1 MSEKRKF
8 IRHNAI
14 HLLDYLVLEDDGTKT
29 TYSMGRTIDVSAGG
43 IKLET
48 AHELE
53 PGTRLEITVGLEED
67 LVDLIGTIVYCREKM
82 GRYISGIAFEE
93 LHGEHKRVYQKYV
106 DAFLEVKKGQN
117 LNREPINYLHSPRS
131 DGSEREELQF

>member
-1 MSEKRKF
+1 MNEKRKF

-29 TYSMGRTIDVSAGG
+29 TYSMGRTSDVSAGG

-48 AHELE
+48 AHELK

-67 LVDLIGTIVYCREKM
+67 LVGLIGTIVYCREKM

-93 LHGEHKRVYQKYV
+93 LHDEHKRIYQKYV
-106 DAFLEVKKGQN
+106 DVFLEVKKGQD
-117 LNREPINYLHSPRS
+117 LNREPIKHLPTPRS
-131 DGSEREELQF
+131 DGSEREELHF